1 MKKIIYKI
9 GQIIPTRQGKAEIVR
24 VYPFGTVDVKKIGT
38 DRHFRI
44 TGLRLYA

>member
-38 DRHFRI
+38 ESYFRV
-44 TGLRLYA
+44 TGLRVYH